1 MEKRIRANRIHSS
14 ILVSALIVLVSL
26 GIGISCSKDTGV
38 SSRSPNSTDADV
50 SSRRLVGTKPAVGGS
65 NYADFR
71 PQTNVNY
78 DPFAGMT
85 LEERRNAI
93 GGPDAAEKYL
103 RIMAKQL
110 ARVMADNEIRAI
122 LHSVVPDLEQ
132 GEIHIS
138 KIADRFPQ
146 FLGKLSEGFRDAVAN
161 GSVSGNLA
169 NLIKEDKSDSETIY
183 KASKALFEL
192 EIAVS
197 NPPGK
202 TWDPAQSIPVF
213 FAPIDDESATVIEG
227 IDTNLQPISVPAG
240 GDTAPYTCLVLNFD
254 EDLPLLYEDVNV
266 SSVPQHESLW
276 TWQNILNFFSIVSP
290 AYAHYPPSPFDAV
303 PEPPHHPCY
312 SEDILQPI
320 KKIAIYDDHEDW
332 PMGAPEIFMGII
344 WRKPPYEPVLPYR
357 TREEDLEDLDET
369 DEWYTKFDH
378 LRTLHGTCGAS
389 GTLEEVYVLE
399 MDPWPGEGD
408 DLGRWYNVSIPTTG
422 IVPNQRDLTTEDVF
436 LRMRRTDEDAWSL
449 P

>member
-1 MEKRIRANRIHSS
+1 MKKRIRTNRLHRYILASGL
-14 ILVSALIVLVSL
+14 ILVGL
-26 GIGISCSKDTGV
+26 GIGISCSKDAGI
-38 SSRSPNSTDADV
+38 SSISPTDDSV

-65 NYADFR
+65 NYADFH

-110 ARVMADNEIRAI
+110 ARVMAGNEIRTI
-122 LHSVVPDLEQ
+122 LHDVVPDLEQ

-138 KIADRFPQ
+138 KIAEKFPQ

-161 GSVSGNLA
+161 GAVSGNLA
-169 NLIKEDKSDSETIY
+169 NLIKDDKSDSETIY

-202 TWDPAQSIPVF
+202 TWDPSQPIPVF

-290 AYAHYPPSPFDAV
+290 AYAHYPPSPFDD
-303 PEPPHHPCY
+303 PGDPPHDPCY
-312 SEDILQPI
+312 GEDI
-320 KKIAIYDDHEDW
+320 IAPVDRVVMYYDHEDW

-344 WRKPPYEPVLPYR
+344 WVQDEDNEPVYPYR
-357 TREEDLEDLDET
+357 TTEAQLEDLDE
-369 DEWYTKFDH
+369 ENVWYTQFAG
-378 LRTLHGTCGAS
+378 LRARHGTCGGS
-389 GTLEEVYVLE
+389 GILEIVYIEE
-399 MDPWPGEGD
+399 MDPWGAD
-408 DLGRWYNVSIPTTG
+408 DLGRWTNVTIPTGGAT
-422 IVPNQRDLTTEDVF
+422 PNRKDLTTSDVR
-436 LRMRRTDEDAWSL
+436 LRIRRTTEDT
-449 P
+449 